1 MEHHLEGYR
10 VFLAIAK
17 TGSFSRAAEA
27 LYITQPAV
35 SHSMKQLEE
44 KLGGPLFFRTSRGVK
59 LTVEGEV
66 LLRYV
71 DQAFSLLT
79 EAERKLT
86 EMHQMLGGVVHIG
99 ANDTLC
105 KHILLPYLERFHKQY
120 PDVKLHITNR
130 TSHETIKLLKEGK
143 IDFGIINLPA
153 EDPQLTIRP
162 WKPLHDIF
170 IAGASFG
177 HLKDQPVSAAELA
190 AYPIIMLEKDSS
202 MRSYIDRYFH
212 SQQVRLIPEFE
223 LGSMDL
229 LIQFAITG
237 LGISC
242 VTAQFAEDE
251 LSSGELFA
259 LQLEPPIPPRHIGI
273 VTLKDVPLSFAARTM
288 LDLCQQQ

>member
-1 MEHHLEGYR
+1 MEHHLDGYR

-170 IAGASFG
+170 IAGASFR

-212 SQQVRLIPEFE
+212 SQQVRLVPEFE

-288 LDLCQQQ
+288 LDLCLQQ

>member
-1 MEHHLEGYR
+1 MDHHLDGYR

-27 LYITQPAV
+27 LFITQPAV
-35 SHSMKQLEE
+35 SHSMKQLED

-59 LTVEGEV
+59 LTVEGEM

-71 DQAFSLLT
+71 DQAFQLLT

-86 EMHQMLGGVVHIG
+86 EMHRLLDGVVHIG

-105 KHILLPYLERFHKQY
+105 KHVLLPYLEQFHKQY
-120 PDVKLHITNR
+120 PEVKLHITNR
-130 TSHETIKLLKEGK
+130 TSQETIKLLKEGK

-170 IAGASFG
+170 VAGPNYEQ
-177 HLKDQPVSAAELA
+177 LKNKTVTAEELA
-190 AYPIIMLEKDSS
+190 ALPVILLEKDSS

-212 SQQVRLIPEFE
+212 GRHIRLAPEFE

-229 LIQFAITG
+229 LIQFARTG
-237 LGISC
+237 LGVAC
-242 VTAQFAEDE
+242 VTEQFVMDE
-251 LSSGELFA
+251 LRSGELFA
-259 LQLEPPIPPRHIGI
+259 LKLEPGIPPRHIGI
-273 VTLKDVPLSFAARTM
+273 VTLKDVPLSYAAKTM
-288 LDLCQQQ
+288 LELCLQ

>member
-1 MEHHLEGYR
+1 MDHYLDGYR

-27 LYITQPAV
+27 LFITQPAV

-86 EMHQMLGGVVHIG
+86 EMHRMLGGVVHIG

-105 KHILLPYLERFHKQY
+105 KHILLPYLELFHKQY
-120 PDVKLHITNR
+120 PEVKLHITNR
-130 TSHETIKLLKEGK
+130 TSRETIQLLKEGK
-143 IDFGIINLPA
+143 IDFGVINLPA
-153 EDPQLTIRP
+153 EDPQLSIRP

-170 IAGASFG
+170 IGGTNFG
-177 HLKDQPVSAAELA
+177 QLRDRSLSAAELA
-190 AYPIIMLEKDSS
+190 TYPIIMLERDSS

-212 SQQVRLIPEFE
+212 SQQVRLVPEFE

-229 LIQFAITG
+229 LIQFAKTG

-242 VTAQFAEDE
+242 VTEQFVMDE

-259 LQLEPPIPPRHIGI
+259 VKLEPDIPPRHIGI
-273 VTLKDVPLSFAARTM
+273 VTLKDVPLSLAAKTM
-288 LDLCQQQ
+288 LDLCLQQ